1 MKVDHFLSFT
11 FPLLT
16 LNPQLKKME
25 FNLNENQLAFQ
36 DAARCFAAKALAPF
50 ASEWDAKKIF
60 PREAISKAGE
70 LGFCGIYTSE
80 QSGGLGLSRL
90 DAAIIF
96 EELAAACPSTTAY
109 ITIHNMVSWMIDEFG
124 KEEIKNELCPQ
135 LASGELLGSYCLT
148 ETGSGSDAAGLKT
161 TAVKKGNKYII
172 NGTKAF
178 ISGAGESD
186 VLIVMVRTG
195 DSTAKGISAFVIP
208 SDTEGISFG
217 ENEKKL
223 GWNTQPTRFVFLENV
238 EIDEKY
244 LLGELGEGFKIALK
258 GLDGGRINIGSCSV
272 GAAQGAINQA
282 QRYMHER
289 QQFGKALS
297 QFQSMQFKI
306 ADMVT
311 ELVAARQMV
320 HLAAFKLDSKDANAT
335 TYCAMAKR
343 LATDRCFNICND
355 ALQILGGYGCT
366 QDFPVE
372 RLMRDARIHQIV
384 EGTNEI
390 MKLVISR
397 KILEEGA
404 TLVIR

>member
-1 MKVDHFLSFT
+1 M
-11 FPLLT
+11 
-16 LNPQLKKME
+16 Q
-25 FNLNENQLAFQ
+25 FNLNENQRAFQ
-36 DAARCFAAKALAPF
+36 EAARSFAEKELAPY

-60 PREAISKAGE
+60 PREAIKKAGE

-80 QSGGLGLSRL
+80 EAGGLGLSRL

-109 ITIHNMVSWMIDEFG
+109 ITIHNMVSWMLDKYGNEG
-124 KEEIKNELCPQ
+124 VKNEWCPQ
-135 LASGELLGSYCLT
+135 LASGTLLGSYCLT
-148 ETGSGSDAAGLKT
+148 EPGSGSDAASLTT
-161 TAVKKGNKYII
+161 TAVKQGSKYII

-186 VLIVMVRTG
+186 LLIVMARTG
-195 DSTAKGISAFVIP
+195 DSSSKGISAFVV
-208 SDTEGISFG
+208 SAKEKGISFG

-223 GWNTQPTRFVFLENV
+223 GWNTQPTRFIFFDQV
-238 EIDEKY
+238 EVDESR
-244 LLGELGEGFKIALK
+244 LLGTLGEGFKIALK
-258 GLDGGRINIGSCSV
+258 GLDGGRINIGTCSV

-289 QQFGKALS
+289 QQFGKSLA
-297 QFQSMQFKI
+297 QFQSLQFKI

-320 HLAAFKLDSKDANAT
+320 HLAAFKLDTKDPNAT

-343 LATDRCFNICND
+343 LATDMSFNICNE

-372 RLMRDARIHQIV
+372 RLMRDARVHQVV

-404 TLVIR
+404 TLQIR

>member
-1 MKVDHFLSFT
+1 M
-11 FPLLT
+11 
-16 LNPQLKKME
+16 Q
-25 FNLNENQLAFQ
+25 FNLNENQRAFQ
-36 DAARCFAAKALAPF
+36 EAARSFAEKELAPY

-60 PREAISKAGE
+60 PREAIKKAGE

-80 QSGGLGLSRL
+80 EAGGLGLSRL

-109 ITIHNMVSWMIDEFG
+109 ITIHNMVSWMLDKYG
-124 KEEIKNELCPQ
+124 NEGVRNEWCPQ
-135 LASGELLGSYCLT
+135 LASGTLLGSYCLT
-148 ETGSGSDAAGLKT
+148 EPGSGSDAASLTT
-161 TAVKKGNKYII
+161 TAVKQGSKYII

-186 VLIVMVRTG
+186 VLIVMARTG
-195 DSTAKGISAFVIP
+195 DSSSKGISAFVV
-208 SDTEGISFG
+208 SAKEKGISFG

-223 GWNTQPTRFVFLENV
+223 GWNTQPTRFIFFDQV
-238 EIDEKY
+238 EVDESQ
-244 LLGELGEGFKIALK
+244 LLGTLGEGFKIALK
-258 GLDGGRINIGSCSV
+258 GLDGGRINIGTCSV

-289 QQFGKALS
+289 QQFGKSLA
-297 QFQSMQFKI
+297 QFQSLQFKI

-320 HLAAFKLDSKDANAT
+320 HLAAFKLDTKDPNAT

-343 LATDRCFNICND
+343 LATDMSFNICNE

-372 RLMRDARIHQIV
+372 RLMRDARVHQVV

-404 TLVIR
+404 TLQIR

>member
-1 MKVDHFLSFT
+1 
-11 FPLLT
+11 
-16 LNPQLKKME
+16 ME
-25 FNLNENQLAFQ
+25 FNLNEDQRAFQ
-36 DAARCFAAKALAPF
+36 DAARRFAEKELFPF

-60 PREAISKAGE
+60 PREAITKAGE
-70 LGFCGIYTSE
+70 LGFCGVYTGE
-80 QSGGLGLSRL
+80 ENGGLGLSRL

-109 ITIHNMVSWMIDEFG
+109 ITIHNMVSWMIDQFA
-124 KEEIKNELCPQ
+124 KDPVRQQLCPE
-135 LASGELLGSYCLT
+135 LASGRLLGSYCLT
-148 ETGSGSDAAGLKT
+148 EPGSGSDAAGLKT
-161 TAVKKGNKYII
+161 TAIKKGNKYII

-186 VLIVMVRTG
+186 ILIVMARTG
-195 DSTAKGISAFVIP
+195 DEPGAKGISAFIVP
-208 SDTEGISFG
+208 AQTKGISFG
-217 ENEKKL
+217 EKEKKL
-223 GWNTQPTRFVFLENV
+223 GWNTQPTRFVFLDCV
-238 EIDEKY
+238 EIDEDF

-258 GLDGGRINIGSCSV
+258 GLDGGRINIGTCSV

-289 QQFGKALS
+289 QQFGKLLS
-297 QFQSMQFKI
+297 QFQSLQFKI
-306 ADMVT
+306 ADMAT

-320 HLAAFKLDSKDANAT
+320 HLAAFKLDSHDPNAT

-343 LATDRCFNICND
+343 LATDMSFNICNE

-372 RLMRDARIHQIV
+372 RLMRDARVHQVV

-397 KILEEGA
+397 KMLEEGA
-404 TLVIR
+404 TLQIR

>member
-1 MKVDHFLSFT
+1 
-11 FPLLT
+11 
-16 LNPQLKKME
+16 ME
-25 FNLNENQLAFQ
+25 FNLSEEQLAFQ
-36 DAARCFAAKALAPF
+36 DAARKFAEKELAPF
-50 ASEWDAKKIF
+50 ASEWDAQKIF
-60 PREAISKAGE
+60 PREAIAKAGE
-70 LGFCGIYTSE
+70 LGFCGVYTSE
-80 QSGGLGLSRL
+80 SAGGLGLSRL

-124 KEEIKNELCPQ
+124 NDEIRQELCPQ
-135 LASGELLGSYCLT
+135 LATGALLGSYCLT
-148 ETGSGSDAAGLKT
+148 EPGSGSDAAGLKT
-161 TAVKKGNKYII
+161 SAIKKENKYII

-186 VLIVMVRTG
+186 VLIVMARTENTG
-195 DSTAKGISAFVIP
+195 TKGISAFVVP
-208 SDTEGISFG
+208 AETPGISFG
-217 ENEKKL
+217 EKEKKL
-223 GWNTQPTRFVFLENV
+223 GWNTQPTRFVFLDHV
-238 EIDEKY
+238 EVDEKY
-244 LLGELGEGFKIALK
+244 LLGTLGEGFKIALK
-258 GLDGGRINIGSCSV
+258 GLDGGRINIATCSV
-272 GAAQGAINQA
+272 GAAQGSINQA

-289 QQFGKALS
+289 QQFGKSLA
-297 QFQSMQFKI
+297 QFQSLQFKI
-306 ADMVT
+306 ADMAT

-320 HLAAFKLDSKDANAT
+320 QLAAFKLDSKDPNAT

-343 LATDRCFNICND
+343 LATDMCFNICNE

-372 RLMRDARIHQIV
+372 RLMRDARVHQVV

-404 TLVIR
+404 TLLIR

>member
-1 MKVDHFLSFT
+1 
-11 FPLLT
+11 
-16 LNPQLKKME
+16 ME
-25 FNLNENQLAFQ
+25 FNLSEDQRAFQ
-36 DAARCFAAKALAPF
+36 DAARTFAEKELFPY
-50 ASEWDAKKIF
+50 ASEWDAQKIF
-60 PREAISKAGE
+60 PRETITKAGE
-70 LGFCGIYTSE
+70 LGFCGVYTGE
-80 QSGGLGLSRL
+80 EAGGLGLSRL

-109 ITIHNMVSWMIDEFG
+109 ITIHNMVSWMIDRYG
-124 KEEIKNELCPQ
+124 KDSIRKELCPE
-135 LASGELLGSYCLT
+135 LASGRLLGSYCLT
-148 ETGSGSDAAGLKT
+148 EPGAGSDAAGLKT
-161 TAVKKGNKYII
+161 TAVRKGNTYII

-186 VLIVMVRTG
+186 ILIVMARTG
-195 DSTAKGISAFVIP
+195 DSGAKGISAFVVP
-208 SDTEGISFG
+208 AQTKGISFG
-217 ENEKKL
+217 EKEKKL
-223 GWNTQPTRFVFLENV
+223 GWNTQPTRFVFLDHV
-238 EIDEKY
+238 EVEEDF

-258 GLDGGRINIGSCSV
+258 GLDGGRINIGTCSV

-289 QQFGKALS
+289 QQFGKLLS
-297 QFQSMQFKI
+297 QFQSLQFKI
-306 ADMVT
+306 ADMAT

-320 HLAAFKLDSKDANAT
+320 HLAAFKLDSKDPNAT

-343 LATDRCFNICND
+343 LATDMCFNICNE

-372 RLMRDARIHQIV
+372 RLMRDARVHQVV

-404 TLVIR
+404 TLQIR

>member
-1 MKVDHFLSFT
+1 
-11 FPLLT
+11 
-16 LNPQLKKME
+16 ME
-25 FNLNENQLAFQ
+25 FNLNENQRAFQ
-36 DAARCFAAKALAPF
+36 DAARSFAEKELAPY
-50 ASEWDAKKIF
+50 ASDWDAKKQF
-60 PREAISKAGE
+60 PREAITKAGE

-80 QSGGLGLSRL
+80 DAGGLGLSRL

-124 KEEIKNELCPQ
+124 KDEIRKDLCTK

-148 ETGSGSDAAGLKT
+148 EPGSGSDAASLKT
-161 TAVKKGNKYII
+161 TATKKGDRYII

-186 VLIVMVRTG
+186 ILIVMARTG

-208 SDTEGISFG
+208 ADTKGISFG
-217 ENEKKL
+217 EKEKKL
-223 GWNTQPTRFVFLENV
+223 GWNTQPTRFVFLDHVEVDENH
-238 EIDEKY
+238 

-258 GLDGGRINIGSCSV
+258 GLDGGRINIATCSV

-289 QQFGKALS
+289 HQFGRSLTH
-297 QFQSMQFKI
+297 FQSLQFKI

-320 HLAAFKLDSKDANAT
+320 HLAAFKLDSKDANAL

-343 LATDRCFNICND
+343 LATDMCFNICNE

-372 RLMRDARIHQIV
+372 RLMRDARVHQIV

-404 TLVIR
+404 TLQIR

>member
-1 MKVDHFLSFT
+1 
-11 FPLLT
+11 
-16 LNPQLKKME
+16 ME
-25 FNLNENQLAFQ
+25 FNLNQDQLAFQ
-36 DAARCFAAKALAPF
+36 DAARRFADKELAPY
-50 ASEWDAKKIF
+50 ASEWDAQKIF
-60 PREAISKAGE
+60 PREAIAKAGE
-70 LGFCGIYTSE
+70 LGFCGVYIRE
-80 QSGGLGLSRL
+80 DAGGLGLSRL
-90 DAAIIF
+90 DATIIF

-124 KEEIKNELCPQ
+124 NEEIRKQLCPD
-135 LASGELLGSYCLT
+135 LSSGVLLGSYCLT
-148 ETGSGSDAAGLKT
+148 EPGSGSDAAALKT
-161 TAVKKGNKYII
+161 TAIKNGNKYII

-186 VLIVMVRTG
+186 ILIVMARTG
-195 DSTAKGISAFVIP
+195 DSGPKGISAFVVP
-208 SDTEGISFG
+208 ANSKGISFG
-217 ENEKKL
+217 EKEKKL
-223 GWNTQPTRFVFLENV
+223 GWNTQPTRFVFFDHV
-238 EIDEKY
+238 EVDEKY

-258 GLDGGRINIGSCSV
+258 GLDGGRINIGTCSV

-282 QRYMHER
+282 RKYMHER
-289 QQFGKALS
+289 KQFGKSLA
-297 QFQSMQFKI
+297 QFQSLQFKI
-306 ADMVT
+306 ADMAT

-320 HLAAFKLDSKDANAT
+320 HLAAFKLDSKDTNAT

-343 LATDRCFNICND
+343 LATDMCFNICNE

-404 TLVIR
+404 MIQIR

>member
-1 MKVDHFLSFT
+1 
-11 FPLLT
+11 
-16 LNPQLKKME
+16 ME
-25 FNLNENQLAFQ
+25 FNLNEEQHAFQ
-36 DAARCFAAKALAPF
+36 DAARRFAEKELFPF
-50 ASEWDAKKIF
+50 ASEWDAQKIF
-60 PREAISKAGE
+60 PREAITRAGE
-70 LGFCGIYTSE
+70 LGFCGIYTRE
-80 QSGGLGLSRL
+80 NSGGLGLSRL

-124 KEEIKNELCPQ
+124 KDTIRKELCPK
-135 LASGELLGSYCLT
+135 LASGRLLGSYCLT
-148 ETGSGSDAAGLKT
+148 EPGSGSDAAALKT

-186 VLIVMVRTG
+186 ILIVMARTG
-195 DSTAKGISAFVIP
+195 ESGANGISAFIVP
-208 SDTEGISFG
+208 AQTKGISFG
-217 ENEKKL
+217 EKEKKL
-223 GWNTQPTRFVFLENV
+223 GWNTQPTRFVFLDHV
-238 EIDEKY
+238 EVDEDF

-258 GLDGGRINIGSCSV
+258 GLDGGRINIGTCSV
-272 GAAQGAINQA
+272 GAAQGAISLA
-282 QRYMHER
+282 QKYMHER
-289 QQFGKALS
+289 RQFGKSLA
-297 QFQSMQFKI
+297 QFQALQFKM
-306 ADMVT
+306 ADMAT
-311 ELVAARQMV
+311 ELVAARQMI
-320 HLAAFKLDSKDANAT
+320 HLAAFKLDSKDPNAT

-343 LATDRCFNICND
+343 LATDMCFNICNE

-372 RLMRDARIHQIV
+372 RLMRDARVHQIV

-404 TLVIR
+404 TVQIR

>member
-1 MKVDHFLSFT
+1 
-11 FPLLT
+11 
-16 LNPQLKKME
+16 ME
-25 FNLNENQLAFQ
+25 FNLNEDQRAFQ
-36 DAARCFAAKALAPF
+36 DAARRFAEKELFPF

-60 PREAISKAGE
+60 PREAITKAGA
-70 LGFCGIYTSE
+70 LGFCGVYTGE
-80 QSGGLGLSRL
+80 ENGGMGLSRL

-109 ITIHNMVSWMIDEFG
+109 ITIHNMVSWMIDQFG
-124 KEEIKNELCPQ
+124 KDPVRQQLCPE
-135 LASGELLGSYCLT
+135 LASGRLLGSYCLT
-148 ETGSGSDAAGLKT
+148 EPGSGSDAAGLKT

-186 VLIVMVRTG
+186 ILIVMARTG
-195 DSTAKGISAFVIP
+195 DEPGAKGISAFIVP
-208 SDTEGISFG
+208 AQTKGISFG
-217 ENEKKL
+217 EKEKKL
-223 GWNTQPTRFVFLENV
+223 GWNTQPTRFVFLDHV
-238 EIDEKY
+238 EIDENF
-244 LLGELGEGFKIALK
+244 LLGKLGEGFKIALK
-258 GLDGGRINIGSCSV
+258 GLDGGRINIGTCSV

-289 QQFGKALS
+289 QQFGKSLS
-297 QFQSMQFKI
+297 QFQSLQFKI
-306 ADMVT
+306 ADMAT

-320 HLAAFKLDSKDANAT
+320 HLAAFKLDSQDLNAT

-343 LATDRCFNICND
+343 LATDMSFNICNE

-372 RLMRDARIHQIV
+372 RLMRDARVHQVV

-397 KILEEGA
+397 KMLEEGA
-404 TLVIR
+404 TLQIR

>member
-1 MKVDHFLSFT
+1 
-11 FPLLT
+11 
-16 LNPQLKKME
+16 ME
-25 FNLNENQLAFQ
+25 FNLNEDQLAFQ
-36 DAARCFAAKALAPF
+36 DAARKFAEKELFPY

-60 PREAISKAGE
+60 PREAIAKAGE
-70 LGFCGIYTSE
+70 LGFCGVYTSE
-80 QSGGLGLSRL
+80 EAGGLGLSRL

-124 KEEIKNELCPQ
+124 NDEIRKELCPK
-135 LASGELLGSYCLT
+135 LAAGTLLGSYCLT
-148 ETGSGSDAAGLKT
+148 EPGSGSDAAGLKT
-161 TAVKKGNKYII
+161 TATKNNTKYVI

-186 VLIVMVRTG
+186 IFIVMARTG
-195 DSTAKGISAFVIP
+195 EEGAKGISAFVVP
-208 SDTEGISFG
+208 ANTEGISFG
-217 ENEKKL
+217 EKEKKL
-223 GWNTQPTRFVFLENV
+223 GWNTQPTRFVFLDHV
-238 EIDEKY
+238 EVDEKY

-258 GLDGGRINIGSCSV
+258 GLDGGRINIGTCSV

-289 QQFGKALS
+289 QQFGKSLAH
-297 QFQSMQFKI
+297 FQSLQFKI

-320 HLAAFKLDSKDANAT
+320 HLAAFKLDSGDMNAT

-343 LATDRCFNICND
+343 LATDMCFNICNE

-372 RLMRDARIHQIV
+372 RLMRDARVHQVV

-404 TLVIR
+404 TLLIR

>member
-1 MKVDHFLSFT
+1 
-11 FPLLT
+11 
-16 LNPQLKKME
+16 ME
-25 FNLNENQLAFQ
+25 FNLNEDQRAFQ
-36 DAARCFAAKALAPF
+36 DAARRFAEKELFPF

-60 PREAISKAGE
+60 PREAITKAGE
-70 LGFCGIYTSE
+70 LGFCGVYTGE
-80 QSGGLGLSRL
+80 ENGGLGLSRL

-109 ITIHNMVSWMIDEFG
+109 ITIHNMVSWMIDQFA
-124 KEEIKNELCPQ
+124 KDPVRQQLCPE
-135 LASGELLGSYCLT
+135 LASGRLLGSYCLT
-148 ETGSGSDAAGLKT
+148 EPGSGSDAAGLKT
-161 TAVKKGNKYII
+161 TAIKKGNKYII

-186 VLIVMVRTG
+186 ILIVMARTG
-195 DSTAKGISAFVIP
+195 DEPGAKGISAFIVP
-208 SDTEGISFG
+208 AQTKGINFG
-217 ENEKKL
+217 EKEKKL
-223 GWNTQPTRFVFLENV
+223 GWNTQPTRFVFLDCV
-238 EIDEKY
+238 EIDEDF

-258 GLDGGRINIGSCSV
+258 GLDGGRINIGTCSV

-289 QQFGKALS
+289 QQFGKSLS
-297 QFQSMQFKI
+297 HFQSLQFKI
-306 ADMVT
+306 ADMGT

-320 HLAAFKLDSKDANAT
+320 HLAAFKLDSHDPNAT

-343 LATDRCFNICND
+343 LATDMSFNICNE

-372 RLMRDARIHQIV
+372 RLMRDARVHQVV

-397 KILEEGA
+397 KMLEEGA
-404 TLVIR
+404 TLQIR

>member
-1 MKVDHFLSFT
+1 
-11 FPLLT
+11 
-16 LNPQLKKME
+16 ME
-25 FNLNENQLAFQ
+25 FNLNEDQRAFQ
-36 DAARCFAAKALAPF
+36 DAARRFAEKELYPY

-60 PREAISKAGE
+60 PREAIAKAGE
-70 LGFCGIYTSE
+70 LGFCGVYTRE
-80 QSGGLGLSRL
+80 ETGGLGLSRL

-124 KEEIKNELCPQ
+124 KDPIRQQLCPE
-135 LASGELLGSYCLT
+135 LASGRLLGSYCLT
-148 ETGSGSDAAGLKT
+148 EPGSGSDAAGLKT
-161 TAVKKGNKYII
+161 TAIKNGNKYII

-186 VLIVMVRTG
+186 ILIVMARTG
-195 DSTAKGISAFVIP
+195 DQGAKGITAFIVP
-208 SDTEGISFG
+208 AHTKGISFG
-217 ENEKKL
+217 EKEKKL
-223 GWNTQPTRFVFLENV
+223 GWNTQPTRFVFLDHV
-238 EIDEKY
+238 EVDESFM
-244 LLGELGEGFKIALK
+244 LGEAGEGFKIALK
-258 GLDGGRINIGSCSV
+258 GLDGGRINIGTCSV

-282 QRYMHER
+282 QKYMHER
-289 QQFGKALS
+289 QQFGKSLS
-297 QFQSMQFKI
+297 QFQSLQFKM
-306 ADMVT
+306 ADMAT

-320 HLAAFKLDSKDANAT
+320 HLAAFKLDSQDPNAT

-343 LATDRCFNICND
+343 LSTDMSFNICNE

-372 RLMRDARIHQIV
+372 RLMRDARVHQVV

-404 TLVIR
+404 TLQIR

>member
-1 MKVDHFLSFT
+1 
-11 FPLLT
+11 
-16 LNPQLKKME
+16 ME
-25 FNLNENQLAFQ
+25 FNLNENQRAFQ
-36 DAARCFAAKALAPF
+36 DAARSFAEKELAPY

-60 PREAISKAGE
+60 PREAIAKAGA

-80 QSGGLGLSRL
+80 DAGGLGLSRL

-124 KEEIKNELCPQ
+124 KDEVRKELCTK

-148 ETGSGSDAAGLKT
+148 EPGSGSDAASLKT
-161 TAVKKGNKYII
+161 TAIKKGNRYVI

-186 VLIVMVRTG
+186 VLIVMARTG
-195 DSTAKGISAFVIP
+195 DSTANGISAFVIP
-208 SDTEGISFG
+208 ATTEGISFG
-217 ENEKKL
+217 EKEKKL
-223 GWNTQPTRFVFLENV
+223 GWNTQPTRFVFLDHV
-238 EIDEKY
+238 EVEESH

-258 GLDGGRINIGSCSV
+258 GLDGGRINIATCSV

-289 QQFGKALS
+289 HQFGRSLTH
-297 QFQSMQFKI
+297 FQSLQFKI
-306 ADMVT
+306 ADMAT

-320 HLAAFKLDSKDANAT
+320 HLAAFKLDSKDVNAL

-343 LATDRCFNICND
+343 LATDMCFNICNE

-372 RLMRDARIHQIV
+372 RLMRDARVHQIV

-404 TLVIR
+404 TLQIR

>member
-1 MKVDHFLSFT
+1 
-11 FPLLT
+11 
-16 LNPQLKKME
+16 ME
-25 FNLNENQLAFQ
+25 FNLNEDQLAFQ
-36 DAARCFAAKALAPF
+36 DAARKFAEKELAPY
-50 ASEWDAKKIF
+50 ASEWDARKIF
-60 PREAISKAGE
+60 PKEAIVKAGE

-80 QSGGLGLSRL
+80 AAGGLGLSRS
-90 DAAIIF
+90 DAVIIF

-109 ITIHNMVSWMIDEFG
+109 ITIHNMVAWMIDAFG
-124 KEEIKNELCPQ
+124 NNEIRTEWCPK
-135 LASGELLGSYCLT
+135 LASGALLGSYCLT
-148 ETGSGSDAAGLKT
+148 EPGSGSDAAGLKT
-161 TAVKKGNKYII
+161 TAVKDGNKYII

-186 VLIVMVRTG
+186 VLIVMARTG
-195 DSTAKGISAFVIP
+195 DQGAKGISAFMVP
-208 SDTEGISFG
+208 ANTPGISFG
-217 ENEKKL
+217 EKEKKL
-223 GWNTQPTRFVFLENV
+223 GWNTQPTRFVFLDHV
-238 EIDEKY
+238 EVDEKY

-258 GLDGGRINIGSCSV
+258 GLDGGRINIGTCSV

-289 QQFGKALS
+289 QQFGKSLA
-297 QFQSMQFKI
+297 QFQSLQFKM
-306 ADMVT
+306 ADMAT

-320 HLAAFKLDSKDANAT
+320 HLAAFKLDSGDPNAT

-343 LATDRCFNICND
+343 LATDMCFNICNE
-355 ALQILGGYGCT
+355 AMQILGGYGCT

-372 RLMRDARIHQIV
+372 RLMRDARVHQVV

>member
-1 MKVDHFLSFT
+1 M
-11 FPLLT
+11 
-16 LNPQLKKME
+16 Q
-25 FNLNENQLAFQ
+25 FNLNENQCAFQ
-36 DAARCFAAKALAPF
+36 EAARSFAQKELAPY

-60 PREAISKAGE
+60 PREAILKAGE

-80 QSGGLGLSRL
+80 ESGGLGLSRL

-109 ITIHNMVSWMIDEFG
+109 ITIHNMVSWMIDEYG
-124 KEEIKNELCPQ
+124 KDEIRQELCHK
-135 LASGELLGSYCLT
+135 LSTGDLLGSYCLT
-148 ETGSGSDAAGLKT
+148 EPGSGSDAASLKT
-161 TAVKKGNKYII
+161 TAVKQGNKYLI

-186 VLIVMVRTG
+186 VLIVMARTG
-195 DSTAKGISAFVIP
+195 DASSKGISAFVVSAKSP
-208 SDTEGISFG
+208 GISFG

-223 GWNTQPTRFVFLENV
+223 GWNTQPTRFVFLDQV
-238 EIDEKY
+238 EVDESH
-244 LLGELGEGFKIALK
+244 LLGTLGEGFKIALK
-258 GLDGGRINIGSCSV
+258 GLDGGRINIGTCSV

-289 QQFGKALS
+289 QQFGKSLA
-297 QFQSMQFKI
+297 QFQSLQFKI

-311 ELVAARQMV
+311 ELVAARQMI
-320 HLAAFKLDSKDANAT
+320 HLAAFKLDSSDPNAA

-343 LATDRCFNICND
+343 LATDMCFNICNE

-372 RLMRDARIHQIV
+372 RLMRDARVHQVV

-404 TLVIR
+404 TLRIR

>member
-1 MKVDHFLSFT
+1 
-11 FPLLT
+11 
-16 LNPQLKKME
+16 ME
-25 FNLNENQLAFQ
+25 FNLSDEQLAFQ
-36 DAARCFAAKALAPF
+36 DAARKFAEKELTPY
-50 ASEWDAKKIF
+50 ASEWDAQKIF
-60 PREAISKAGE
+60 PREAITKAGE
-70 LGFCGIYTSE
+70 LGFCGVYTSE
-80 QSGGLGLSRL
+80 NAGGLGLSRL

-124 KEEIKNELCPQ
+124 NDEIRKEFCSK
-135 LASGELLGSYCLT
+135 LASGTLLGSYCLT
-148 ETGSGSDAAGLKT
+148 EPGSGSDAAGLKT
-161 TAVKKGNKYII
+161 TATKKENKYII

-186 VLIVMVRTG
+186 ILIVMARTENSG
-195 DSTAKGISAFVIP
+195 AKGISAFVVP
-208 SDTEGISFG
+208 ANSPGISFG
-217 ENEKKL
+217 EKEKKL
-223 GWNTQPTRFVFLENV
+223 GWNTQPTRFVFLDHV
-238 EIDEKY
+238 EVDEKY
-244 LLGELGEGFKIALK
+244 LLGTLGEGFKIALK
-258 GLDGGRINIGSCSV
+258 GLDGGRINIGTCSV

-289 QQFGKALS
+289 QQFGKSLA
-297 QFQSMQFKI
+297 QFQSLQFKI
-306 ADMVT
+306 ADMAT

-320 HLAAFKLDSKDANAT
+320 QLAAFKLDSKDPNAT

-343 LATDRCFNICND
+343 LATDMCFSICNE

-372 RLMRDARIHQIV
+372 RLMRDARVHQVV

-404 TLVIR
+404 TLQIR